1 LDAVCWTISR
11 FTERLAAVEPLDAFA
26 AKMATDCRQMI
37 CGSEDGWPTL
47 HILAPV
53 VMKATSD
60 VPQHA
65 RAAAEWIG
73 KQVVEHWNAKDEKL
87 FRRYTRLDRYFKGC
101 APVYA
106 EKG

>member
-1 LDAVCWTISR
+1 
-11 FTERLAAVEPLDAFA
+11 
-26 AKMATDCRQMI
+26 MI